1 MTAVLDVFAE
11 VLLPVLVV
19 VGSGYALRRGYDVD
33 VHSINRLSLY
43 VLSPALIFT
52 LLIRVRVEA
61 GEALRVVAFMVVFI
75 VAIGAVAWASS
86 RALGLEGTATAA
98 MLLCA
103 MFMNSG
109 NYGLPVAR
117 FAFGEEGFERAALFF
132 VVQAILAQT
141 LAVYIAAA
149 GRGDRRGGL
158 VQLFAMPQVYAV
170 AAALAIRLGGLDL
183 DPSGDR
189 LVDELFRGVA
199 LMGDAAVP
207 VLLLVLGLQLAEAQ
221 GITEGR
227 QVALATAL
235 RLVVSVPLALALAV
249 ALGLDELSTKLA
261 VVLASMPTAVNM
273 TIIAIEFDVRPKFVG
288 SVVTVSTVASVATL
302 TLLLVFTGG
311 V

>member
-1 MTAVLDVFAE
+1 MTAALAVFAQ
-11 VLLPVLVV
+11 VLVPVLVV
-19 VGSGYALRRGYDVD
+19 VGSGYALRRGLELDVR
-33 VHSINRLSLY
+33 SINRLSLY

-61 GEALRVVAFMVVFI
+61 SEALRIVVFMT
-75 VAIGAVAWASS
+75 VFVLAIGAVAWASS
-86 RALGLEGTATAA
+86 RALRLEETATAA
-98 MLLCA
+98 MMLCA

-149 GRGDRRGGL
+149 GHGDRRGGL
-158 VQLFAMPQVYAV
+158 TRLLAMPQVYAV
-170 AAALAIRLGGLDL
+170 VAALAIRLGGLRL
-183 DPSGDR
+183 DPTGDR

-207 VLLLVLGLQLAEAQ
+207 VLLLVLGLQLAEAE
-221 GITEGR
+221 GVTEGR
-227 QVALATAL
+227 RVALATGL
-235 RLVVSVPLALALAV
+235 RLLVSIPLALALAG
-249 ALGLDELSTKLA
+249 ALGLDDLSTKLA
-261 VVLASMPTAVNM
+261 VVLASMPTAVNV
-273 TIIAIEFDVRPKFVG
+273 TIIAIEFDVRPKFVS
-288 SVVTVSTVASVATL
+288 SVVTVSTVASIATL
-302 TLLLVFTGG
+302 TVLLVFTGG